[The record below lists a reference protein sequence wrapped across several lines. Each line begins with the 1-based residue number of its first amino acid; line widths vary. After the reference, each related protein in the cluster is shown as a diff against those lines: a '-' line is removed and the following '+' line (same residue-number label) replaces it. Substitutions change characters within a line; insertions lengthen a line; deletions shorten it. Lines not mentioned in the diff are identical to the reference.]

1 MIQFAWPWAFVLVPL
16 PWLVYRFC
24 TPALAA
30 EQAALWVPGLAPF
43 ACARHQQGRRRS
55 RWQLPLALLCWLLL
69 VGATARPQWLGEPIE
84 LPVSG
89 RDLMLAVD
97 LSGSMQT
104 EDFRLGNST
113 VDRLTAL
120 KAVAGEFIQ
129 RRVGDRL
136 GLILF
141 GDQPYVQ
148 VPLTFDRQTV
158 RQLLNEAALGLAGER
173 TAIGDAIGLAV
184 KRLQGDGARQILILL
199 TDGANTAGQLAPL
212 KAAELAAR
220 EQLKIYTIGIGA
232 DRMEVGGFFFNQTI
246 NPSADLDEKTLTAI
260 AEQTG
265 GRYFRA
271 RDTKQLAEIYAE
283 LDRLEPV
290 ERDHDVYRP
299 ISELYPWPLG
309 AALVGGLLLILLPLS
324 PPRKRVAARR
334 QT

>member
-1 MIQFAWPWAFVLVPL
+1 MIQFAWPWAFLLLIV
-16 PWLVYRFC
+16 PWLIYKFC
-24 TPALAA
+24 PPALAA
-30 EQAALWVPGLAPF
+30 EEAALWVPNLSPF
-43 ACARHQQGRRRS
+43 GETRHQQVQRKG
-55 RWQLPLALLCWLLL
+55 RWQIPLALLCWLLL
-69 VGATARPQWLGEPIE
+69 VGAAARPQWLGDPIE

-89 RDLMLAVD
+89 RDLLLAVD

-104 EDFRLGNST
+104 KDFKLGNET

-141 GDQPYVQ
+141 GEKPYVQ
-148 VPLTFDRQTV
+148 VPLTFDRHTV
-158 RQLLNEAALGLAGER
+158 QQLLNESALGLAGER
-173 TAIGDAIGLAV
+173 TSIGDAIGLAV
-184 KRLQGDGARQILILL
+184 KRLKAGEGKKQVLILL

-220 EQLKIYTIGIGA
+220 EGLKIYTIGIGA
-232 DRMEVGGFFFNQTI
+232 DSMEVRSFFYRQTI

-260 AEQTG
+260 AEKTG

-271 RDTKQLAEIYAE
+271 RDTEQLAKIYAE

-290 ERDHDVYRP
+290 VRDRDVYRP
-299 ISELYPWPLG
+299 ISELYFWPLA
-309 AALVGGLLLILLPLS
+309 AALVGALLLILVPQLPSLS
-324 PPRKRVAARR
+324 SRR
-334 QT
+334 RG

>member
-1 MIQFAWPWAFVLVPL
+1 MIQLAWPWAFALAIL
-16 PWLVYRFC
+16 PWLIYRFAP
-24 TPALAA
+24 PALAA
-30 EQAALWVPGLAPF
+30 EEAALWVPSLSPF
-43 ACARHQQGRRRS
+43 GGAQHLLGRKQG

-69 VGATARPQWLGEPIE
+69 VIAAARPQWLGDPIE

-89 RDLMLAVD
+89 RDLLLAVD
-97 LSGSMQT
+97 LSGSMET
-104 EDFRLGNST
+104 KDFKLGGAT

-120 KAVAGEFIQ
+120 KSVADQFIQ

-158 RQLLNEAALGLAGER
+158 QQLLNEAALGLAGER

-184 KRLQGDGARQILILL
+184 KRLKQGEGKQQILILL

-212 KAAELAAR
+212 KAAELAAG
-220 EQLKIYTIGIGA
+220 EGLKIYTIGIGA
-232 DRMEVGGFFFNQTI
+232 DSMEVRSFFYRQTI
-246 NPSADLDEKTLTAI
+246 NPSADLDEKTLSAI
-260 AEQTG
+260 AEKTG

-271 RDTKQLAEIYAE
+271 RDTEQLAEIYAE

-290 ERDHDVYRP
+290 ERDKDIYRP

-309 AALVGGLLLILLPLS
+309 AALLGGLLLIPLPLTPFFS
-324 PPRKRVAARR
+324 RR
-334 QT
+334 RS

>member
-1 MIQFAWPWAFVLVPL
+1 MIHFAWPWAFLLLVL
-16 PWLVYRFC
+16 PWLIYKYWP
-24 TPALAA
+24 PAIAA
-30 EQAALWVPGLAPF
+30 EEAALWVPNLSPF
-43 ACARHQQGRRRS
+43 AGAQHQLSRRKG
-55 RWQLPLALLCWLLL
+55 RWQLPLALFCWLLL
-69 VGATARPQWLGEPIE
+69 VSATARPQWLGEPVE
-84 LPVSG
+84 LPISG

-104 EDFRLGNST
+104 EDFRLGDKT

-120 KAVAGEFIQ
+120 KVVAGEFIQ

-148 VPLTFDRQTV
+148 TPLTFDRRTV
-158 RQLLNEAALGLAGER
+158 QQLLFEAALGLAGDR
-173 TAIGDAIGLAV
+173 TSIGDAIGLAV
-184 KRLQGDGARQILILL
+184 KRLKEGQGEKQVLILM

-220 EQLKIYTIGIGA
+220 EGLKIYTIGIGA
-232 DRMEVGGFFFNQTI
+232 DAMEVRNFFFQQTV
-246 NPSADLDEKTLTAI
+246 NPSADLDEETLTAI
-260 AEQTG
+260 AEMTG

-271 RDTKQLAEIYAE
+271 RDSEQMADIYTE

-290 ERDHDVYRP
+290 EREQKVFRP

-309 AALVGGLLLILLPLS
+309 FALACGSLLILLPQLL
-324 PPRKRVAARR
+324 PIIGRR
-334 QT
+334 RR